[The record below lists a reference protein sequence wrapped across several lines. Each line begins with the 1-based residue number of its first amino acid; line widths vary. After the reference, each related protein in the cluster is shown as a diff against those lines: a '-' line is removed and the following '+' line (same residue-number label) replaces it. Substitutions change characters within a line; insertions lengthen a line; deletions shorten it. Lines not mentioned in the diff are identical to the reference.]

1 MDDQLPATTAQWTVR
16 KLLARG
22 VALQTLLEG
31 TGLGPRWLE
40 DSQTS
45 IAFRGYERLVSNAL
59 DATDEPWLGLS
70 LGVEQNL
77 PELGVWGYAVMS
89 SASLDDAADVAHR
102 FWAVSGSLVRVVQ
115 MRGEAFETW
124 ELYPVSST
132 HHPRVWRFAV
142 EETLAAT
149 MTSGGL
155 LHGQPLS
162 YASIDVSYPR
172 PSYGERYEQVLGV
185 KVRFDAAGDVFKFPR
200 SYGPL
205 RVVSQNAE
213 VAEACL
219 RHCAAMSPRFD
230 PLVKSI
236 QSTIVESSCR
246 LIQLEEVAEHLG
258 LSPRTVQR
266 RLREDAQTTFQ
277 AVRDELRERL
287 SKSLLQETN
296 LSVEAIAK
304 RLGFSAATNF
314 RAAFKRWTGMTVA
327 EFRSTSS
334 GGAKG
339 QVIAALVSD
348 GRGEG

>member
-1 MDDQLPATTAQWTVR
+1 MPATTAQWTVR
-16 KLLARG
+16 KVLARG
-22 VALQTLLEG
+22 VALDTLLEG

-40 DSQTS
+40 DSQAC
-45 IAFRGYERLVSNAL
+45 IPFRGYERLINNAL

-70 LGVEQNL
+70 LGSEQRL

-89 SASLDDAADVAHR
+89 SANLDDAADVAQR

-115 MRGEAFETW
+115 ARGEAFETW
-124 ELYPVSST
+124 ALHPVSST
-132 HHPRVWRFAV
+132 PHPRVWRFAV

-172 PSYGERYEQVLGV
+172 PAYGERYEEVLGV
-185 KVRFDAAGDVFKFPR
+185 KVRFDADSDVFKFPR
-200 SYGPL
+200 SYGSL
-205 RVVSQNAE
+205 RVVTHSAE

-219 RHCAAMSPRFD
+219 RHCEAMTPCLD

-236 QSTIVESSCR
+236 QSAIVESSCR
-246 LIQLEEVAEHLG
+246 LIQLEEVAKHLG

-266 RLREDAQTTFQ
+266 RLREDSETTFQ

-287 SKSLLQETN
+287 SKSLLHETN

-314 RAAFKRWTGMTVA
+314 RAAFKRWTGMTVT
-327 EFRSTSS
+327 EFRRTSS
-334 GGAKG
+334 RTPKG
-339 QVIAALVSD
+339 QMIAGLVSD